1 MVESSG
7 RGMRMAKH
15 IAIMKYLKA
24 NYEPVMLRVK
34 GDSNIA
40 ESIDYA
46 AHKSG
51 ETKTEYVRNALTR
64 KLTKDGFL
72 PPKE

>member
-1 MVESSG
+1 MVSEAQK
-7 RGMRMAKH
+7 RAKT
-15 IAIMKYLKA
+15 KYERA

-40 ESIDYA
+40 ESINYA

-51 ETKTEYVRNALTR
+51 ESKTEYVRNALTR
-64 KLTKDGFL
+64 KLTTDGFL
-72 PPKE
+72 PPKAE